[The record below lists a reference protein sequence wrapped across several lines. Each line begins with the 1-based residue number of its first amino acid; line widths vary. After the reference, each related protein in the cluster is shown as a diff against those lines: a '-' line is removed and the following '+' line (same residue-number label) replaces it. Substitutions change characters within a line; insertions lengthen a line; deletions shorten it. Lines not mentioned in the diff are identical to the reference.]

1 MILPRKRKAAPRKRT
16 PATVGAPKRGILGAA
31 KRMKRGRSGG
41 VGLLPNETA
50 IELKPLAASKKRGR
64 GVRGR

>member
-16 PATVGAPKRGILGAA
+16 PATVGVA
-31 KRMKRGRSGG
+31 KRRGRSGG

-64 GVRGR
+64 GVRGG